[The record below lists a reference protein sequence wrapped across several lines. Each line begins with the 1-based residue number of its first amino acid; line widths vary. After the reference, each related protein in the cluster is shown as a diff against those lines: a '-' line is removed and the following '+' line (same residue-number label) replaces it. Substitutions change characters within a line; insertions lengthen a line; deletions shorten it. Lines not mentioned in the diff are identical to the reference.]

1 VKIILVAEGSYPYVA
16 GGVASWVQTLVEA
29 MPEHEFEII
38 AISSSR
44 KETRTCKYELPPN
57 LARIHDVYLTDDLAA
72 DYGRTPRLSK
82 REARACRRWFA
93 LEEGSEEALPLL
105 ADRAKFGNS
114 LTFLKNEKLWSLLVS
129 TYRNE
134 APNRSFQAYV
144 SAWRSLYA
152 PAVRLLQLSYPKGD
166 VYHAVSTGYAGLV
179 ASCLRMQ
186 HGTPFILTEHGI
198 YAREREEELLR
209 STWLEPAY
217 KSRWISYFY
226 HLAKNAY
233 GTADRIVSLYE
244 GARRI
249 QLGFGASP
257 GRSVVIPNGVRY
269 DVFSSL
275 PRQTEPFGD
284 TFVFGA
290 IARIVPIKDIRT
302 LLFAA
307 SLAANRIPGMQL
319 WIMGPADEDPDYY
332 EQCLRLAEGLQIG
345 HLVTFTGRVHIVD
358 ILPKVDALVLSSL
371 SEGQP
376 LAVLEGMA
384 AGIPWVCTDVG
395 SCRELLEG
403 RGKGDDG
410 VAGYLVPPAHPAEL
424 AEAMV
429 KLYRDP
435 ELRHRMGQAGKLRVE
450 KRYRAESLIE
460 AYRRLYAEVAG

>member
-16 GGVASWVQTLVEA
+16 GGVASWVQMLVEA

-44 KETRTCKYELPPN
+44 KEERTCKYELPPN
-57 LARIHDVYLTDDLAA
+57 LTRIHDVYLMDDLEPA
-72 DYGRTPRLSK
+72 GGGTPRLSK
-82 REARACRRWFA
+82 REARACRSWFA
-93 LEEGSEEALPLL
+93 LEDGAEEALPLI
-105 ADRAKFGNS
+105 ADRAKFGNVLS
-114 LTFLKNEKLWSLLVS
+114 FLKNEALWSLLVDS
-129 TYRNE
+129 YRNE
-134 APNRSFQAYV
+134 APNGSFQAYF

-152 PAVRLLQLSYPKGD
+152 PAVHLLQLSYPRGD

-179 ASCLRMQ
+179 ASFLRMR

-198 YAREREEELLR
+198 YAREREEELSR
-209 STWLEPAY
+209 SAWLEPAF

-226 HLAKNAY
+226 QLARNAY
-233 GTADRIVSLYE
+233 RTVDRIVSLYE

-249 QLGFGASP
+249 QLGLGASP
-257 GRSVVIPNGVRY
+257 ERSLVIPNGVRY
-269 DVFSSL
+269 DVFSAL
-275 PRQTEPFGD
+275 PRRTEPSGG

-290 IARIVPIKDIRT
+290 IARIVPIKDIKT

-307 SLAANRIPGMQL
+307 SLAVSRIPGMQL

-332 EQCLRLAEGLQIG
+332 EHCLRLAKGLQIG
-345 HLVTFTGRVHIVD
+345 HIVKFTGRVHIAD
-358 ILPKVDALVLSSL
+358 YLPKVNALVLSSL

-384 AGIPWVCTDVG
+384 AGIPWICTDVG

-403 RGKGDDG
+403 RGEGDE
-410 VAGYLVPPAHPAEL
+410 VAAGYVVPPSNPAEL

-429 KLYRDP
+429 KLYLDP
-435 ELRHRMGQAGKLRVE
+435 KRRHRMGQAGKLRVE